1 MRPNLRHPSQR
12 PHSIGAARAST
23 DGVAPPARAM
33 RTRHNLLT
41 PPTRV
46 SPRAR
51 RCARR
56 DSRKDDEKKRIGAT
70 RKKRIGG
77 DENDDDATNAD
88 ERATKT
94 TARSNAAMARR
105 TAPARTPRLGF
116 SRGDVERVA
125 RRARRD
131 VAVVER
137 RRGDHLHGY
146 QAKREEKTDEGTV

>member
-1 MRPNLRHPSQR
+1 
-12 PHSIGAARAST
+12 A
-23 DGVAPPARAM
+23 
-33 RTRHNLLT
+33 
-41 PPTRV
+41 
-46 SPRAR
+46 RAR